1 MGFASDAPAPAP
13 ESQEATLAL
22 WLAPPRARSEV
33 AREDG
38 NRLAVV
44 DGDRWWSHDP
54 HFGALTNDGDP
65 HHQAGVGEEL
75 RALLDPALMIPFV
88 DLEVFGPCRAAGR
101 PAIRAAALPRAGG
114 RDQLGMS
121 LLPQGADEHEI
132 VVDAERGVLLRLE
145 SRIEGAPLI
154 VTELLEL
161 AFDED
166 FPADTFTFSSPDGL
180 APRRFDGMFGA
191 REDLPLH
198 LSSPHHAHGLSIT
211 EGTRVFMVSQGL
223 DGAALLD
230 VAASLERASQDP
242 PLLRRAS

>member
-88 DLEVFGPCRAAGR
+88 D
-101 PAIRAAALPRAGG
+101 
-114 RDQLGMS
+114 
-121 LLPQGADEHEI
+121 
-132 VVDAERGVLLRLE
+132 AERGVLLRLE

-180 APRRFDGMFGA
+180 APRRFDGVFGA

-198 LSSPHHAHGLSIT
+198 EAARRAPFAAVAPSLIPEGTELMASYSPGGDHRGMTPSLHLSYPHRTHGLSIT